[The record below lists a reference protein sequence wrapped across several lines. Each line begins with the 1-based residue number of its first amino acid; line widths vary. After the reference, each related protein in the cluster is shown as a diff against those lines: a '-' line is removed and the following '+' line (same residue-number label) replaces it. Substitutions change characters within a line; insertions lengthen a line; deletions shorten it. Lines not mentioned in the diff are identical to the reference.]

1 MSKDVGEG
9 DVENEMGV
17 DEIRMKGKEW
27 SKGAFVTICYCLY
40 IPGWTL
46 KLSPLFIKRRV
57 TRRFIPHGMII

>member
-27 SKGAFVTICYCLY
+27 SKGAFVTVCYFVY
-40 IPGWTL
+40 T
-46 KLSPLFIKRRV
+46 
-57 TRRFIPHGMII
+57 GMDVEIVSVIY